1 MCVFEI
7 KDLFRFPLNLSE
19 SNKGFC
25 CHRYIQ
31 YVKPFQCSRN
41 AVQTAFVIRH
51 LLLFKLGGCWLA
63 AAILRNFHRIMQYS
77 GANVDYTQNA
87 LPLNSVTALFLPY
100 QISFFTAFMV
110 CICLPQSL
118 SPPHWKTCLTPL
130 NRSPGSRVLWCC
142 KGRVRISIFP
152 SMVQY
157 MHHITHH
164 RHRKRFADLNL
175 KTNLIHTIFMR
186 SDFMPGRFVCTT
198 DDNTAVIMQVQF
210 PREYNPRVFTLYA
223 CFNPYDIKEA

>member
-1 MCVFEI
+1 MGCVCLRSKIYLGFPWICQRATKAFVVIVTYSMSNRFNAVETQ
-7 KDLFRFPLNLSE
+7 FRLLLLSDI
-19 SNKGFC
+19 FC
-25 CHRYIQ
+25 CSNWEVADWRQ
-31 YVKPFQCSRN
+31 P
-41 AVQTAFVIRH
+41 
-51 LLLFKLGGCWLA
+51 
-63 AAILRNFHRIMQYS
+63 ILRNFHRIMQYS

-87 LPLNSVTALFLPY
+87 LPLNSVAALFLPY

-210 PREYNPRVFTLYA
+210 PREYNPRVLRYMHVSIHMT
-223 CFNPYDIKEA
+223 